1 MNKFTVQKYCKIEIV
16 SSNLK
21 VNFEHAKNE
30 TRLGAELDTNVCFG
44 DKVDG
49 NEFYACLQF
58 EYEHQTTSYK
68 SRVVVVLP
76 YFAIIT

>member
-1 MNKFTVQKYCKIEIV
+1 MKRIFREFTEYY
-16 SSNLK
+16 LK

-30 TRLGAELDTNVCFG
+30 TLLGAELDTNVCFG

-58 EYEHQTTSYK
+58 EYEHQTSY
-68 SRVVVVLP
+68 
-76 YFAIIT
+76 Y